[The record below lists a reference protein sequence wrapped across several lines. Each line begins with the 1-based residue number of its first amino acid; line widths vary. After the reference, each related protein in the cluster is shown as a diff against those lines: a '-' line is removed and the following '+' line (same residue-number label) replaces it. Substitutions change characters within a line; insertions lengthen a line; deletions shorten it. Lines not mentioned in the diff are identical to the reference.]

1 MLLDLGGCNNVEV
14 DEMDRVRKTVV
25 GSVEVR
31 TMPVEGRLE
40 LVELVEASVEDLGG
54 SSTIEGRP

>member
-40 LVELVEASVEDLGG
+40 LVELVEAGVEDLGG